1 MKRKPALA
9 LVLFSLL
16 AVSLVG
22 CGKSATT
29 SPLAPTTAM
38 AAATTSA
45 TISGSVSGGGSG
57 LASTTSGGPSAGLTV
72 SVTGTSVSS
81 VVDAAG
87 RFQLTGVPAGPI
99 ELHFTG
105 PGVDAKV
112 QIGTV
117 NAGDTIVVNVT
128 VSGTAAEI
136 DDSSQSHD
144 NDSEIEGRV
153 DAVPP
158 LTPAGAF
165 SVTGKTI
172 TTAATTTFT
181 VDGHAGT
188 FADVKVG
195 VRVHVKAATSGTS
208 IVATSV
214 NIQNT
219 QTALPTEVHGLIS
232 GLAGTAASFQFDIG
246 SRHITG
252 DAATHFDGHATFSS
266 LVNGSR
272 VEVKGTLQ
280 NGSIAATTIHVEAA
294 DNGGGNGG
302 NGNDGDGNGGD
313 HNNQA
318 EASGTVSAAAGTCPA
333 IQFMLGTTK
342 VTTTAST
349 EFDLACTSVIN
360 GAKVEVKGTRA
371 TDGSITATRVKKD

>member
-1 MKRKPALA
+1 MKRNPVLA
-9 LVLFSLL
+9 LVLFSFL

-22 CGKSATT
+22 CGKSATS
-29 SPLAPTTAM
+29 SPLAPTPTS

-57 LASTTSGGPSAGLTV
+57 LASTTSGGPAVGLTV
-72 SVTGTSVSS
+72 SVTGTTVANT
-81 VVDAAG
+81 VDAAG

-105 PGVDAKV
+105 PGVDAKLPV
-112 QIGTV
+112 GTV
-117 NAGDTIVVNVT
+117 SAGDNIVVNVT
-128 VSGTAAEI
+128 VTGSTAEVE
-136 DDSSQSHD
+136 DSSHSHD
-144 NDSEIEGRV
+144 SESEIEGRV

-158 LTPAGAF
+158 VTAAGQF
-165 SVTGKTI
+165 SVAGKTI
-172 TTAATTTFT
+172 TTTATTTFT
-181 VDGHAGT
+181 LNGHTALAT
-188 FADVKVG
+188 DVVVG
-195 VRVHVKAATSGTS
+195 VRVHVKATTSGTS

-214 NIQNT
+214 EIQNT
-219 QTALPTEVHGLIS
+219 QTTLPMEINGLVS
-232 GLAGTAASFQFDIG
+232 GLSGTAASFQFDIG

-252 DAATHFDGHATFSS
+252 DTTTKFDGQKTFSS
-266 LVNGSR
+266 LSNGSR

-280 NGSIAATTIHVEAA
+280 NGSIAASQIHVEAA
-294 DNGGGNGG
+294 DNG
-302 NGNDGDGNGGD
+302 DGSGSD